1 VTPTSSKS
9 DKPLGLPL
17 RAPGGAKRSRSGA
30 VQRLWAEFTDPGPA
44 GDGPVFLKS
53 HADGLFP
60 AVFGIPFMAVGVLV
74 IVLFSHQ
81 VVAADK
87 KTLLPFVFGGV
98 FGLAGL
104 FVTSLGIKT
113 ILDGAGPPP
122 ARGGAPWTS
131 DNDWDSRGARPDG
144 AQVGGVAALFGRL
157 FFFVFVGLLNILWT
171 VPIRGGGR
179 FVVAILVGFFDLIAL
194 AAVVEMILRMVQT
207 ARVGSTKLVWR
218 KMPFFTGERFEAVF
232 QTSRTMH
239 PNGPPTVTLRRIEQR
254 NDVEERDGVAPGL
267 HPYEAWSSTKA
278 LPEFAQGAMTSIPF
292 AIDVPAGQPG
302 TDLSTRE
309 CTYWLLAVS
318 VPVAGP
324 DVQAAFLVPIYDASL
339 KR

>member
-1 VTPTSSKS
+1 VVSQPKS
-9 DKPLGLPL
+9 DKPLAIPI
-17 RAPGGAKRSRSGA
+17 RAPGGAKGSKRGA

-53 HADGLFP
+53 HADGLGP

-74 IVLFSHQ
+74 IVLFSRQ
-81 VVAADK
+81 ASAADK
-87 KTLLPFVFGGV
+87 KTLVPFLFGGV

-113 ILDGAGPPP
+113 ILDGAAPPP

-131 DNDWDSRGARPDG
+131 DNDWDPKGARPDG
-144 AQVGGVAALFGRL
+144 AQFGGVAAFFGRL
-157 FFFVFVGLLNILWT
+157 FFFVFVGLMNILWT
-171 VPIRGGGR
+171 VPMQGGGR
-179 FVVAILVGFFDLIAL
+179 IVVAIVVGLFDLIAL
-194 AAVVEMILRMVQT
+194 AVLLEMVRRMVQA

-218 KMPFFTGERFEAVF
+218 KMPFFTGERFDAVF
-232 QTSRTMH
+232 QTSRTMR
-239 PNGPPTVTLRRIEQR
+239 PNGAPEVTLRRIEQR
-254 NDVEERDGVAPGL
+254 LEVLPKTGVSAGV
-267 HPYEAWSSTKA
+267 HAYEAWSSKKTF
-278 LPEFAQGAMTSIPF
+278 PEFAEHAMTSFPF

-309 CTYWLLAVS
+309 CTYWQLAVR

-324 DVQAAFLVPIYDASL
+324 DVEAAFLVPIYEASL